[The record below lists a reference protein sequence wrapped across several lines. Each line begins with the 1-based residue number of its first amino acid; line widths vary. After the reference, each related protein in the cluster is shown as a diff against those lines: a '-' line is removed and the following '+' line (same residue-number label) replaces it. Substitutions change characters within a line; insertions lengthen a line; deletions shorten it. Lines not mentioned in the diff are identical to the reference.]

1 MKYYD
6 SNSSLCKGESETQWF
21 AKGHRASGIQ
31 ERWDLNP
38 SNSKAHAVNYST
50 TEPLSNGF
58 QQVPKPE
65 AMIMVLPRPIRGT
78 NNDIPKSFC
87 HLPI

>member
-1 MKYYD
+1 MGFESKY
-6 SNSSLCKGESETQWF
+6 
-21 AKGHRASGIQ
+21 
-31 ERWDLNP
+31 
-38 SNSKAHAVNYST
+38 NSKAHAVNYST

-87 HLPI
+87 HLPIKKKKKKNFF